1 VADDPNVETLLGK
14 RLIFVTG
21 KGGVGKTT
29 VALALGLLAAKRGKK
44 VLLCEAEPKG
54 EFAQYFSRPRVGFV
68 PTEVRPNLWCMEMD
82 TEAALYEYL
91 RIYLKVG
98 IPRGLGPLAK
108 TFDFVANAAPGVKEI
123 LVIGKLCYEVRAGH
137 FDLIV
142 VDAAAAGQI
151 LSQLQATR
159 GVGALIPVGM
169 VRDQTEWMSALL
181 ADPAITAAFLVTT
194 AEETPVEEAIE
205 LGTAIR
211 RETDVTL
218 AMGFINKVIP
228 SVFSP
233 SEANVAMSLLGRE
246 ERARLLG
253 LLGDDAERVLRAVEL
268 WNALTENHAR
278 NESTLRDAFGGTLPM
293 VQIPLIA
300 GPNAGD
306 GIVEEV
312 TETIEV
318 ALS

>member
-1 VADDPNVETLLGK
+1 MADDPSVEALFGK

-29 VALALGLLAAKRGKK
+29 IALALALLAAKRGKK

-54 EFAQYFSRPRVGFV
+54 EFAQYFSQPHIGFQ

-91 RIYLKVG
+91 RIYLKLG

-181 ADPAITAAFLVTT
+181 ADPDVTAAFLVTT

-211 RETDVTL
+211 QETDVTL

-228 SVFSP
+228 SVFSA
-233 SEANVAMSLLGRE
+233 SEARVAAGLLNE

-253 LLGDDAERVLRAVEL
+253 LLGEDSERVLRAVAL
-268 WNALTENHAR
+268 WNALTENHVR
-278 NESTLRDAFGGTLPM
+278 NESMLRDAFDGSLPM